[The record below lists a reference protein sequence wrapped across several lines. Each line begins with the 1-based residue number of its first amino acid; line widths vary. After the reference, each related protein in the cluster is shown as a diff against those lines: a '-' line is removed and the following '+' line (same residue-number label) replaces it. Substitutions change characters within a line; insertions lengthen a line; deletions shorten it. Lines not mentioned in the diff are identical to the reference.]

1 MRGPGRQHRTGGGA
15 RAAGWLCRG
24 VRTGRTMAAMLL
36 LARGCSRTPTLRHVG
51 STRWCYRSFS
61 AAPTM
66 AMIKEL
72 REQTGAP
79 IVDVKKALVE
89 SDCDLS
95 EARLWLR
102 DKGLAKAQKKA
113 GRLTAEGL
121 VAVASDAGESG
132 LATRVS
138 AEPRDRH
145 PRPLLATEPASLR
158 AQIAMVELA
167 CETDF
172 VARNSQFQQ
181 AADELAQSLLVSSP
195 DFTSGSTANELAEQL
210 AASEGVAEQ
219 IGLLSATVGEN
230 VTIRRAGRLVLPEGS
245 EGVVSCYLHGALS
258 PSTGQIASAVVLCA
272 EPGSTDSTS
281 IALMGEYGKRLAMQ
295 VVAARP
301 LYATRDDVPDDML
314 AAEKATILKEV
325 RHSLSH
331 NQPDGRVLS
340 GENACARAVSAE

>member
-1 MRGPGRQHRTGGGA
+1 MALQSVVQSTQRTS
-15 RAAGWLCRG
+15 
-24 VRTGRTMAAMLL
+24 TMAGMLL
-36 LARGCSRTPTLRHVG
+36 LARGRSRAPALRHVG
-51 STRWCYRSFS
+51 STGWCRCFS

-102 DKGLAKAQKKA
+102 NKGLAKAQKKA
-113 GRLTAEGL
+113 GRITEEGL

-138 AEPRDRH
+138 VS
-145 PRPLLATEPASLR
+145 LASANRSSTLGTELARLR
-158 AQIAMVELA
+158 AQVAMVELA

-181 AADELAQSLLVSSP
+181 AADQLAQSLLVSSL
-195 DFTSGSTANELAEQL
+195 DFTSGSTVSELAEKL

-230 VTIRRAGRLVLPEGS
+230 ITIRRAGRLVVPEGS
-245 EGVVSCYLHGALS
+245 EGVVSWYLHGALS
-258 PSTGQIASAVVLCA
+258 PSTGQIASAVALCA
-272 EPGSTDSTS
+272 EPGSTDSAS
-281 IALMGEYGKRLAMQ
+281 IALMGEYGKRIAMQ

-301 LYATRDDVPDDML
+301 SYVTRGDVPADMV
-314 AAEKATILKEV
+314 ASEKATILQQV
-325 RHSLSH
+325 
-331 NQPDGRVLS
+331 
-340 GENACARAVSAE
+340 